1 MMTIKRNSSGV
12 SDECYKDFV
21 REYLDY
27 VSKYHANL
35 NAQAISE
42 LLRYSICSL
51 LDLESTSNNSYIKS
65 LSKNCI
71 SHLSPLVEKYN
82 LRDKS
87 VEYRMGFLEA
97 CVHCIEFSRKKI
109 NI

>member
-42 LLRYSICSL
+42 LLRY
-51 LDLESTSNNSYIKS
+51 S